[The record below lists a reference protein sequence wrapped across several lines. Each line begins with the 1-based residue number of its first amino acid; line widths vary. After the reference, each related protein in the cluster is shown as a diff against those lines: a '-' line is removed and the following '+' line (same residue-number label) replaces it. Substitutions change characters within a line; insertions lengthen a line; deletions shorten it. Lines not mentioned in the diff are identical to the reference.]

1 MFKRGRRFRY
11 AIACGIVSLVGVVG
25 CGSTTES
32 FVVTGGGGGGP
43 APVVSHLY
51 QNPFMSPNPGN
62 NIHNDSYL
70 SDTYA
75 FAGPTSFSNIT
86 VQQNN
91 LATFVDPYT
100 GEARSLVLGE
110 AGAQTFDAQGN
121 VQILAT
127 GMPNPQ
133 TGVTT
138 RSLVTLDRTTLGVLA
153 WYPFEK
159 EGSSATDFSGG
170 YFYQDHLNRLVV
182 ALPDGH
188 VKVMAR
194 RPSTVSSVDTYVAE
208 RDINVT
214 GLGGAVPVPAGLDS
228 LSLYVLMPDKQ
239 GNIWFTTGEGIVGV
253 IGQDNSVRFIDTNDV
268 NGTGVRTPQPDG
280 DFQGIANSHSVDE
293 GDSAEASSGV
303 YVLTTHKLY
312 RFGLDAGGNI
322 TVDWETDY
330 DRGTQQK
337 SGQVSHGSGTS
348 PTVFRMGGR
357 RFVTIADNATD
368 RMNVNVYRA
377 ETTLE
382 TGEQRLFAQVAP
394 FGDNPEVSDE
404 NSLIVAPAPD
414 NSGGY
419 DIFAENNFG
428 YDGFASVAG
437 PSVTEPGFA
446 RMRLLPSG
454 SFTVASV
461 NSEIRVPT
469 VVSKMS
475 TANNTVYTYEK
486 RTDGW
491 YFTGLDAADLNKV
504 HFAARVGP
512 SSEIFNNHY
521 AALSLD
527 ADGRS
532 AWIGT
537 VLGVTK
543 VTLTP

>member
-1 MFKRGRRFRY
+1 MFKGRRRLRY
-11 AIACGIVSLVGVVG
+11 LLACGIIGFVGVVG
-25 CGSTTES
+25 CGNSAEQ
-32 FVVTGGGGGGP
+32 FVVTSNNGTEVGP
-43 APVVSHLY
+43 SSSHLY

-75 FAGPTSFSNIT
+75 FAGPASFSNIT

-100 GEARSLVLGE
+100 GESRSLVLGE

-121 VQILAT
+121 LQTLAAGIPDPGT
-127 GMPNPQ
+127 G
-133 TGVTT
+133 TTT

-159 EGSSATDFSGG
+159 EGTSATDFGGG
-170 YFYQDHLNRLVV
+170 YFYQDHQYRMVV

-194 RPSTVSSVDTYVAE
+194 RPSTKSSVDQYVAE

-214 GLGGAVPVPAGLDS
+214 GVGGAVPIPAGLS
-228 LSLYVLMPDKQ
+228 ELSLYVLMPDKN
-239 GNIWFTTGEGIVGV
+239 GNIWFTTSEGI
-253 IGQDNSVRFIDTNDV
+253 IGLIGSDNRVRHIDTNDIA
-268 NGTGVRTPQPDG
+268 GTGVRTPQPDG
-280 DFQGIANSHSVDE
+280 DFQGIANSHAVDE
-293 GDSAEASSGV
+293 GDSAEGSSGV
-303 YVLTTHKLY
+303 YILTTHKLY
-312 RFGLDAGGNI
+312 RFGVDSSGNPK
-322 TVDWETDY
+322 VDWEADY
-330 DRGTQQK
+330 DRGAQQK
-337 SGQVSHGSGTS
+337 SGQVSYGSGTS
-348 PTVFRMGGR
+348 PTIFRMAGR

-377 ETTLE
+377 ETKLE
-382 TGEQRLFAQVAP
+382 AGEQRLFAQATP
-394 FGDNPEVSDE
+394 FGDNPLVSDE
-404 NSLIVAPAPD
+404 NSLIVAPASD
-414 NSGGY
+414 SSSGY

-437 PSVTEPGFA
+437 PRVTEPGFA
-446 RMRLLPSG
+446 RMRLTPDG
-454 SFTVASV
+454 KFTVASV
-461 NSEIRVPT
+461 NPEIRVPT

-475 TANNTVYTYEK
+475 TVNNTVYTYEK

-491 YFTGLDAADLNKV
+491 YLTGLDASDLNKV
-504 HFAARVGP
+504 RFAARVGP

-527 ADGRS
+527 PDGNTV
-532 AWIGT
+532 WIGT